1 MGSCSVENT
10 TKPLSRTIYW
20 MDDLLID
27 HDIGLGDDGSSGS
40 SGDGSDQ
47 MVNNCLHQHSIMI
60 DAISEY
66 LDHEN
71 CIKMMETHKCL
82 ECNILGIVI
91 YYIPQEISWLHS
103 IDEV

>member
-1 MGSCSVENT
+1 
-10 TKPLSRTIYW
+10 

-27 HDIGLGDDGSSGS
+27 HDIGLDGSDGGGGGS
-40 SGDGSDQ
+40 NDGDQ

-60 DAISEY
+60 DGVSEY
-66 LDHEN
+66 LEHEN
-71 CIKMMETHKCL
+71 CIKMIETHKCL